1 MRTELDTVYLLFVF
15 LVKKLRSVA
24 SLWGREFACTIK
36 IGSRF
41 KVVLKQLQVACT
53 IKIGSRFKVVL
64 KQLQAS
70 LYDKKTLLTTI

>member
-1 MRTELDTVYLLFVF
+1 MGKNVCTERAELDTVYLLFVF

-36 IGSRF
+36 IGSR
-41 KVVLKQLQVACT
+41 L
-53 IKIGSRFKVVL
+53 KVVL

-70 LYDKKTLLTTI
+70 FYDKKSLLTTI